1 MNCYRMLLPA
11 LSLIVV
17 PVTLPM
23 DESATYYGPGI
34 LAPVCSAHARPTLFV
49 DPSPWE
55 LKHAF
60 NSLMVLQGTA
70 KGKAFNEAEKYLAQ
84 ARSAGEDAGYIKMAE
99 SSLSISRRQF
109 TLAEKQ
115 ALQALSLDP
124 HNSRFLAQMGR
135 VQLML
140 DREEEAKKYFLAAIH
155 CRNPNSDACLV
166 ALSGF
171 ESGDCLEEAYEA
183 GKVMIKANPSPAGA
197 YYRTARIARSL
208 GKFEEGKELMV
219 KAIHIDPARKEHWY
233 TLAEMELGLKNWKGA
248 LAASDKVLQLSGKND
263 CREAIFVLPIKAKA
277 YEGLGDYAGAV
288 KQWSLALEKV
298 PDTRPVLVRRAACYA
313 KLGDKS
319 AEKRDLAKVKIVDQ
333 GL

>member
-1 MNCYRMLLPA
+1 MKYSRMLLSSLA
-11 LSLIVV
+11 LVMFAV
-17 PVTLPM
+17 ALPI
-23 DESATYYGPGI
+23 DEMATVFGPGKLTPI
-34 LAPVCSAHARPTLFV
+34 CPAYAVPTLFV

-55 LKHAF
+55 MKHAF

-99 SSLSISRRQF
+99 SSLSVSRRQF
-109 TLAEKQ
+109 SLAEKQ

-140 DREEEAKKYFLAAIH
+140 DKDEEAKKNFLAAIH
-155 CRNPNSDACLV
+155 SRNPNSDACLV

-171 ESGDCLEEAYEA
+171 EEGDCLEEAYEA
-183 GKVMIKANPSPAGA
+183 GKIMIKANPSLSNA
-197 YYRTARIARSL
+197 YYRTARIVRSL
-208 GKFEEGKELMV
+208 GKFEEGRNLMV
-219 KAIHIDPARKEHWY
+219 KAIKIDPERKEYWY
-233 TLAEMELGLKNWKGA
+233 TMAELELGLKNWKGA